1 MISENTI
8 TIIAGVIAM
17 EQRDVMVNRVGESL
31 RASFKGEKISKERVQ
46 RILDKFV
53 EELKKI

>member
-1 MISENTI
+1 MSNKTI
-8 TIIAGVIAM
+8 TIVADTIATK
-17 EQRDVMVNRVGESL
+17 QRDVIVNRVGESL
-31 RASFKGEKISKERVQ
+31 RASFKGERISKERIQ

>member
-1 MISENTI
+1 MMSNTTI
-8 TIIAGVIAM
+8 TVVADTIAIR
-17 EQRDVMVNRVGESL
+17 QRDVIVNRIGESL
-31 RASFKGEKISKERVQ
+31 RASFSGERISKVRVE

>member
-1 MISENTI
+1 MISNETI
-8 TIIAGVIAM
+8 TEIADTIAERQRNVI
-17 EQRDVMVNRVGESL
+17 VNKIGESL
-31 RASFKGEKISKERVQ
+31 RAAFTGERISDKRIQ